1 MRGGVSLPDALH
13 HPAMGGTWGLFG
25 RCDGTHYYYRPS
37 SYGCAFAEGLADY
50 GGFVGASDDPRWE
63 DRFRDLE
70 TLDCSNIGSE
80 YQCEKP
86 GTKPKIEAFV
96 AALFN
101 DMIDAPTQ
109 GIAGF
114 RHLEPEDKTHYGSR
128 YVMHVFATCEVKYR
142 KRFRPDWEDRNDVAD
157 FVWCLE
163 NRVDTSVHEP
173 VFPGIKTPHD
183 VREKAIEPWDWNADS
198 IRSTWLLNLK

>member
-1 MRGGVSLPDALH
+1 MAALPTDALLCV
-13 HPAMGGTWGLFG
+13 GGHVRGPG
-25 RCDGTHYYYRPS
+25 P
-37 SYGCAFAEGLADY
+37 
-50 GGFVGASDDPRWE
+50 
-63 DRFRDLE
+63 DRD
-70 TLDCSNIGSE
+70 
-80 YQCEKP
+80 
-86 GTKPKIEAFV
+86 
-96 AALFN
+96 
-101 DMIDAPTQ
+101 
-109 GIAGF
+109 
-114 RHLEPEDKTHYGSR
+114 SR

-163 NRVDTSVHEP
+163 NRADTSVHEP